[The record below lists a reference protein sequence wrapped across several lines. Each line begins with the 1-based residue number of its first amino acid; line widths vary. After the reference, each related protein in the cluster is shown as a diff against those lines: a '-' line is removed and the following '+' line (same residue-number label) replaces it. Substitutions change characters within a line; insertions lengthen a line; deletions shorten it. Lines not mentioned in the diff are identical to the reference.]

1 MNFAFFVEVLTQYE
15 MKLFL
20 VLCTDGFIYFFAFKS
35 AIHFNRVF
43 KKDVVEGNLFLQL
56 FAKGI

>member
-20 VLCTDGFIYFFAFKS
+20 VLCTDGFIYFL
-35 AIHFNRVF
+35 HL
-43 KKDVVEGNLFLQL
+43 NLQSILIEFLR
-56 FAKGI
+56 KMW